1 MTKSKCFV
9 FVVTGTGQFPKAMLE
24 YDSAKALTPAD
35 QKVID
40 ATFGDGDVLWD
51 CESNHLRLNSVQLV
65 TTSRFAQTR
74 ARWASFTW
82 KVTDGPVD
90 LDARQTIDTV
100 TSR

>member
-1 MTKSKCFV
+1 
-9 FVVTGTGQFPKAMLE
+9 
-24 YDSAKALTPAD
+24 
-35 QKVID
+35 
-40 ATFGDGDVLWD
+40 LWD

-65 TTSRFAQTR
+65 TTSRFAPTR